1 MIVPAPTVDMREAM
15 EIFQSLAPPEPDVVV
30 QRWQVFFTRDL
41 LNGTDHPLQYGDIA
55 DVLEEMGLTALH
67 LNAALLL
74 LVAHDEVAMLVDTDK
89 TAWFTSIAFADAV
102 SRMGAQ

>member
-74 LVAHDEVAMLVDTDK
+74 LVAHDEVAMLVDNDK